1 MLRVI
6 SQQIVFGILL
16 AFLPNGY
23 YTGTKYVLK
32 AAGVCPQI
40 RLIATAM
47 ITG

>member
-6 SQQIVFGILL
+6 SQSIVINILL
-16 AFLPNGY
+16 DFLPNGY
-23 YTGTKYVLK
+23 NTGTKYVLK